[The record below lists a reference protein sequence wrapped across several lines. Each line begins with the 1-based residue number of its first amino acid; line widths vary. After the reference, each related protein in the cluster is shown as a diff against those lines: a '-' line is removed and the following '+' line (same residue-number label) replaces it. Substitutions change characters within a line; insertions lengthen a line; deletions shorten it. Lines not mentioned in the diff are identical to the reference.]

1 MNVLIIGGTG
11 VLSSA
16 VTAEALKKGYSIT
29 MINRG
34 NHKIPQGV
42 NLIKTSKNNL
52 DIIEAQLKGKHFN
65 VVADFLC
72 YAPEETKKSYLFYSK
87 YADQYLYISS
97 MAVYDKTVEGPLTE
111 DHAKGLKIWKYSTD
125 KWASEVMIND
135 LAKNNSC
142 KVTIIRPGVTYGNT
156 RIPFD
161 IAPAYGHHWTFVAR
175 AIEGKPIILTDGGA
189 HSLAAQ
195 RVEDFAVAFVGLMGN
210 QKALG
215 EAFNI
220 CGDESKTCKEII
232 EYLGKYIGKK
242 VSTIDIPKEWYA
254 KEIPQRSGELLGG
267 RCMSAKCSPE
277 EKKMTNKKIKEYVP
291 YFKNTISIEDGI
303 RMTLDAYIAENYQYG
318 IDWNF
323 DAETDRLIKKWCK
336 QNKCSYKQ
344 YNLHFVDYL
353 GTAKFSDKLVYW
365 IEYHKNWFVVKT
377 YKYSSNI
384 LLRFKRYVVRR
395 FKTFLAHPSNK

>member
-16 VTAEALKKGYSIT
+16 VTSEALKKGYSIT

-34 NHKIPQGV
+34 NHEILEGV
-42 NLIKTSKNNL
+42 NLIKSSKNDL
-52 DIIEAQLKGKHFN
+52 DYIKLHIQGKHFDA
-65 VVADFLC
+65 VADFLC
-72 YAPEETKKSYLFYSK
+72 YTPEETKKSYLFYSK

-125 KWASEVMIND
+125 KWASEVMINE
-135 LAKNNSC
+135 LAKNNCC
-142 KVTIIRPGVTYGNT
+142 KVTIIRPGLTYGNT

-175 AIEGKPIILTDGGA
+175 AKAGKPIILTDGGSHA
-189 HSLAAQ
+189 LAAQ

-210 QKALG
+210 QKSFG

-232 EYLGKYIGKK
+232 DYIGKYIGEE
-242 VSTIDIPKEWYA
+242 VTTIDIPKEWYA

-277 EKKMTNKKIKEYVP
+277 EKTKTNKKIKEYVP

-303 RMTLDAYIAENYQYG
+303 RMTLDAYKADNYQYG
-318 IDWNF
+318 IDWRF

-336 QNKCSYKQ
+336 QNKLSYNQ
-344 YNLHFVDYL
+344 YNLHYIDYL
-353 GTAKFSDKLVYW
+353 GTAKLADRLEYW
-365 IEYHKNWFVVKT
+365 LEYHKNWLVVKI
-377 YKYSSNI
+377 YKYCSNFFS
-384 LLRFKRYVVRR
+384 RVRR
-395 FKTFLAHPSNK
+395 FVLRCFKSVFAHPSK